1 MEDSYQLTPTTELEA
16 GEHVVQSLH
25 PDRSAYIREHTWI
38 AAFAMA
44 AGMGLLWVMGNPHV
58 WTGAVGGLAAIL
70 IRGLYV
76 ASDEL
81 KVRWDMTNK
90 RLLGPQTR
98 AVALDQIK
106 AVKVLGTNVQ
116 VITKGGDKHLLK
128 YQADRDATR
137 ATLKSAAGIF

>member
-1 MEDSYQLTPTTELEA
+1 MEASYQLTPTTDLDADER
-16 GEHVVQSLH
+16 VTQSFH
-25 PDRSAYIREHTWI
+25 ADRSAYIREHTWI

-44 AGMGLLWVMGNPHV
+44 LGMGILWAMGNPHV

-81 KVRWDMTNK
+81 KVRWDLTNK

-106 AVKVLGTNVQ
+106 EVKTLGTNVQ
-116 VITKGGDKHLLK
+116 IITKGGDKHLMK